1 MTAFLNEPANN
12 VWIRAQ
18 IFLASGTGVAGG
30 IGSAQANEV
39 TRRILEQMRM
49 FLATQAFN
57 PNLQLVSWTDAQATT
72 AGGLLLGSGTPRLY
86 AVYAKKSGTS
96 GTGTATISYLKF
108 YDDATDDTTA
118 SHERLALPLLAAA
131 EEVLYISPTA
141 VAYASGIVVG
151 ADTTIAGTTDST
163 AGDAGPGFIIVG

>member
-12 VWIRAQ
+12 VWIRAS
-18 IFLASGTGVAGG
+18 IFLSSGVGVAGG

-39 TRRILEQMRM
+39 SVRILQQIRM

-57 PNLQLVSWTDAQATT
+57 PNLQFVPWSDAQVTT

-86 AVYAKKSGTS
+86 VAYAKKSGTS
-96 GTGTATISYLKF
+96 GTGTATVSYLKF
-108 YDDATDDTTA
+108 YDNATDDTTSSA
-118 SHERLALPLLAAA
+118 ERLALPLLAAG

-141 VAYASGIVVG
+141 VAYANGIAVG

-163 AGDAGPGFIIVG
+163 AGDSGPGFVIVG